1 MSDVSPSDANN
12 SVTQDI
18 DPQTLLR
25 AKLNAETGKLAWA
38 DLQRH
43 FARGVVIKVA
53 VGLDLVDVAVAVSND
68 DKQQVEAW
76 MHAGHVQ
83 QATTQDAQTWHAQ
96 NSVLWAIVT
105 APWVLVQDIVV
116 QN

>member
-1 MSDVSPSDANN
+1 MPEVDSAAP
-12 SVTQDI
+12 QEI

-53 VGLDLVDVAVAVSND
+53 VGVDLVDVAVAVSND
-68 DKQQVEAW
+68 DKAQVAAW
-76 MHAGHVQ
+76 MQAEQVQ
-83 QATTQDAQTWHAQ
+83 QASTQDAQTWHAQ
-96 NSVLWAIVT
+96 NSVFWAIVT
-105 APWVLVQDIVV
+105 APWVLVQEIVV
-116 QN
+116 KN